1 MRKLIFLTSLLLA
14 FARSGRGQTVNS
26 RTGVVNSLA
35 GAVHDST
42 SGKPLAGVS
51 VFLNNTVR
59 GTVTGSDGSFLL
71 PNIPKGSYELV
82 ISAIGYETKVI
93 AINGARLP
101 GMLNITLY
109 QKATELA
116 AVTVEP
122 YDRNGWSKWGK
133 FFTDNFIGTGENA
146 GQCRI
151 KNKEVLRFHFYKRSN
166 RLNVTSTEPLLI
178 ENRAL
183 GYLLEYRLEEFV
195 CDYNTD
201 VVSYFGYPF
210 FRELPA
216 KKEDQRRAWI
226 QKRQAAYYGSMMHFM
241 RSLYAG
247 KAIAEGFLAE
257 KRESVPNLERERIK
271 EVYHPDFQGPGTFP
285 MDTLYHFWK
294 VLKEP
299 DPLIRNIIQGDD
311 DLITID
317 SARRR
322 KLYFDSPLTVIYGAN
337 DRSREFFQSG
347 IQLISSS
354 PIVVEENGYYYPS
367 REILTTG
374 HWAQTEKISN
384 LLPLD
389 YGL

>member
-1 MRKLIFLTSLLLA
+1 MRKLIILSALL
-14 FARSGRGQTVNS
+14 FAAATMATGQP
-26 RTGVVNSLA
+26 VNSLT
-35 GAVHDST
+35 GLVRDSA

-59 GTVTGSDGSFLL
+59 GTVTRSDGSFLL
-71 PNIPKGSYELV
+71 QNIPRGSYELI
-82 ISAIGYETKVI
+82 ISAIGYETKII
-93 AINGARLP
+93 AIDDAHLP
-101 GMLNITLY
+101 GMMAITLH

-122 YDRNGWSKWGK
+122 YDRNGWAKWGR

-146 GQCRI
+146 GLCRI

-166 RLNVTSTEPLLI
+166 RLSITAAEPLII

-195 CDYNTD
+195 CDYNTNI
-201 VVSYFGYPF
+201 VGYFGYPF
-210 FRELPA
+210 FRELTP
-216 KKEDQRRAWI
+216 KKEDQRRTWI
-226 QKRQAAYYGSMMHFM
+226 QKRQAAYNGSMLHFM

-247 KAIAEGFLAE
+247 RAIAEGFLAE
-257 KRESVPNLERERIK
+257 KKESVPNVERERITAI
-271 EVYHPDFQGPGTFP
+271 YHPDFQGPGTFP
-285 MDTLYHFWK
+285 MDTLYHFWN

-311 DLITID
+311 SLITID
-317 SARRR
+317 SARHRQ
-322 KLYFDSPLTVIYGAN
+322 LYFDSPLTVVYGAN

-347 IQLISSS
+347 IQLMSTS
-354 PIVVEENGYYYPS
+354 PVTVEENGYYYPS

-374 HWAQTEKISN
+374 HWAQSEKISN

>member
-1 MRKLIFLTSLLLA
+1 M
-14 FARSGRGQTVNS
+14 
-26 RTGVVNSLA
+26 
-35 GAVHDST
+35 
-42 SGKPLAGVS
+42 AGVS
-51 VFLNNTVR
+51 VFLNNTSR
-59 GTVTGSDGSFLL
+59 GTITRNDGTFLL
-71 PNIPKGSYELV
+71 GNIPKGSYELI

-93 AINGARLP
+93 AINEAHLP
-101 GMLNITLY
+101 RTLDIALI
-109 QKATELA
+109 QKATELT

-122 YDRNGWSKWGK
+122 YDRNGWSKWGR

-166 RLNVTSTEPLLI
+166 RLNVTATEPLII

-183 GYLLEYRLEEFV
+183 GYLVEYRLEEFV
-195 CDYNTD
+195 CDYNTNI
-201 VVSYFGYPF
+201 VGYFGYPF

-216 KKEDQRRAWI
+216 KKESQHREWIMRR
-226 QKRQAAYYGSMMHFM
+226 RSAYNGSMLHFM

-247 KAIAEGFLAE
+247 RYIAEGFLAE
-257 KRESVPNLERERIK
+257 KKETVPNLERERITSI
-271 EVYHPDFQGPGTFP
+271 YHPDFQGPGTFP
-285 MDTLYHFWK
+285 MDTLYHFWN

-299 DPLIRNIIQGDD
+299 DPMVRNIIQGEDS
-311 DLITID
+311 LITTD
-317 SARRR
+317 SAHHRM
-322 KLYFDSPLTVIYGAN
+322 LYFDSPLTVIYGAN
-337 DRSREFFQSG
+337 DKSREFFQSG
-347 IQLISSS
+347 IELMSST
-354 PIVVEENGYYYPS
+354 PIIVEENGYYYPS

>member
-1 MRKLIFLTSLLLA
+1 MRKLLLLSVLF
-14 FARSGRGQTVNS
+14 FAGRAAVGQVA
-26 RTGVVNSLA
+26 GVVRDSL
-35 GAVHDST
+35 

-59 GTVTGSDGSFLL
+59 GTVTHNDGTFLL
-71 PNIPKGSYELV
+71 PNIPKGSYELI
-82 ISAIGYETKVI
+82 ISAIGYSTKVI
-93 AINGARLP
+93 GINSEHLP
-101 GMLNITLY
+101 ASMNITLY

-133 FFTDNFIGTGENA
+133 FFFDNFIGTGENA
-146 GQCRI
+146 GQCRL
-151 KNKEVLRFHFYKRSN
+151 KNKDVLRFHFYKRSN
-166 RLNVTSTEPLLI
+166 RLSVTATEPLII

-195 CDYNTD
+195 CDYNANI
-201 VVSYFGYPF
+201 VSYFGYPF
-210 FRELPA
+210 FRELTA
-216 KKEDQRRAWI
+216 KKEDQRRGWVL
-226 QKRQAAYYGSMMHFM
+226 KRQAAYAGSMLHFM

-247 KAIAEGFLAE
+247 HAIAEGFLAE
-257 KRESVPNLERERIK
+257 KRESVPNLERERIRAI
-271 EVYHPDFQGPGTFP
+271 YHPDFQGPGTFP
-285 MDTLYHFWK
+285 MDTLYHFWQ

-311 DLITID
+311 SLITID

-322 KLYFDSPLTVIYGAN
+322 MLYFDSPLTVIYGAN

-347 IQLISSS
+347 IQLLSTS
-354 PIVVEENGYYYPS
+354 PVIVEENGFYYPS
-367 REILTTG
+367 REILTSG